1 MSLADLN
8 VHDIPTVPREEQ
20 LCGFNSVLW
29 FIFAFL
35 LLLLRLL
42 VIMYAWSG
50 VLFF

>member
-1 MSLADLN
+1 MSLVDLN
-8 VHDIPTVPREEQ
+8 VHDIPIVPIEEQ

-29 FIFAFL
+29 VIFAFL

-42 VIMYAWSG
+42 VIVYTWSG